1 VTTNQAP
8 AGQPAGVR
16 PAVAPPTEAD
26 WGKAVAAVAGA
37 AEVVLACH
45 VSPDGD
51 ALGSMLALAHALHR
65 RGTRVLPSF
74 AEPFTVPAS
83 LHVLP
88 GLGLLVEPAAVPTA
102 PRLLVT
108 FDTGSVDRLGSL
120 ADRVGA
126 AGEVLVID
134 HHASNTGY
142 GTLHLVDPAAPAT
155 AVLVA
160 ELVRRLDVPLDADIA
175 ACVYAGLVTDTGSFR
190 FAGTTP
196 ATHELAARL
205 LATGIR
211 QDVLG
216 RELFD
221 SHPFGWLPMVG
232 KVLSRARLEPAEV
245 GGLGLVWSDSR
256 LAELTEHG
264 LAADQAESLVDLVR
278 TAQEAEVAAV
288 LKELPDGRWAVSVRS
303 KGRVDVG
310 AACVALGGGGH
321 RFAAGFTAR
330 TGPDGTLPAL
340 RAALAAAPRLDPDT
354 GAPDPAGPAADR
366 AAAEQSVADRPAADR
381 PAGPAEAG

>member
-1 VTTNQAP
+1 VTSNLGP
-8 AGQPAGVR
+8 ASGPVTRAG
-16 PAVAPPTEAD
+16 PGAAIGPPSDAD
-26 WGKAVAAVAGA
+26 WDKAVAVLTGA
-37 AEVVLACH
+37 EEEVVLACH

-51 ALGSMLALAHALHR
+51 ALGSMLALAHALRR
-65 RGTRVLPSF
+65 RGSRVVPSF
-74 AEPFTVPAS
+74 GVPFTVPAS
-83 LHVLP
+83 LGLLP
-88 GLGLLVEPAAVPTA
+88 GLDLLVDPAAVPAA

-126 AGEVLVID
+126 AAEVLVVD

-160 ELVRRLDVPLDADIA
+160 ELVRRLGVPLDADIA
-175 ACVYAGLVTDTGSFR
+175 ACAYAGLATDTGSFR
-190 FAGTTP
+190 FAGTTA

-211 QDVLG
+211 PDVLS

-221 SHPFGWLPMVG
+221 SHPFGWLPMAG
-232 KVLSRARLEPAEV
+232 AVLARARLEPAEV
-245 GGLGLVWSDSR
+245 GGLGLVWTETR
-256 LAELTEHG
+256 AAELAAYE

-278 TAQEAEVAAV
+278 TAREAEVAAV
-288 LKELPDGRWAVSVRS
+288 FKELPDGRWAVSVRS

-321 RFAAGFTAR
+321 RFAAGFTSGDDLDR
-330 TGPDGTLPAL
+330 TVPAL
-340 RAALAAAPRLDPDT
+340 RAALAAAPRLPADPGSADPT
-354 GAPDPAGPAADR
+354 GPTGPAGEPR
-366 AAAEQSVADRPAADR
+366 AA
-381 PAGPAEAG
+381 G